1 MFPITWLHYTVL
13 VLLSSGT
20 LLPADATLSLHT
32 FGLAQS
38 ISPPKGKKTR
48 GMIAVKFPRLHNLSV
63 SDVFS
68 MCSPQRRS
76 SCSRKSS
83 ACCTSTMGAGSMR
96 KHHTEMQFPTLRFK
110 QKFKKQHCNKTFS
123 HAQLFNENWR

>member
-20 LLPADATLSLHT
+20 LLPADATLSLYT
-32 FGLAQS
+32 FGAIDFAS
-38 ISPPKGKKTR
+38 KGEKTR

-83 ACCTSTMGAGSMR
+83 ACCRSTMGAGIMR
-96 KHHTEMQFPTLRFK
+96 KHHTEMQFYTLWFK
-110 QKFKKQHCNKTFS
+110 QKFKIKRIAIRPSAMPKYLMKIC
-123 HAQLFNENWR
+123 A